1 MSALS
6 AFSRALLVALLTAL
20 SSGFIRSAPA
30 LADPPSVVAP
40 PAATDAAAEEK
51 DVPPPASPPPVE
63 APVEVRELWTGS
75 LYTSSFR
82 VGMCVSAQGAVRGV
96 LHLRLANGQVD
107 VYHFTGTVKDNAI
120 EASHSSGHTFRVR
133 LSAPDKVEGTINLK
147 NGMKIKLEGKRI
159 QDVPLAPEDCA
170 PLPE

>member
-20 SSGFIRSAPA
+20 SSGFIGSAPA
-30 LADPPSVVAP
+30 LAESVVAP

-82 VGMCVSAQGAVRGV
+82 ARCGASCTCVLPTARWM
-96 LHLRLANGQVD
+96 
-107 VYHFTGTVKDNAI
+107 FTT
-120 EASHSSGHTFRVR
+120 
-133 LSAPDKVEGTINLK
+133 
-147 NGMKIKLEGKRI
+147 
-159 QDVPLAPEDCA
+159 
-170 PLPE
+170 LPAL